1 MDFCRGRALGAADLG
16 MAQALLEEVAVN
28 PTIELSELTQ
38 NWGHRLSQG
47 TNRTLCAPGPRR
59 KSPHRRLTQTCP

>member
-16 MAQALLEEVAVN
+16 MARALLEEVAVN

-38 NWGHRLSQG
+38 NWGRRLLQG
-47 TNRTLCAPGPRR
+47 TNRTLCAPGPR
-59 KSPHRRLTQTCP
+59 KKEQ